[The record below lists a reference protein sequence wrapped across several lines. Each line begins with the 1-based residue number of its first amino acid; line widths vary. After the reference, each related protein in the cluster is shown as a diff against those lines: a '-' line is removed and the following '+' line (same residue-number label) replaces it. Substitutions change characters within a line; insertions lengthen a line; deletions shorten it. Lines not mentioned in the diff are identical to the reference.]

1 VVGVGSADGVVVVVV
16 EVVELVVVEV
26 VELVVV
32 EVVELV
38 EVVVVGSVEVVVDG
52 GDVAGGAD
60 AATVLRLPTVTNII
74 APRVFRANEGRNG
87 WRRR

>member
-1 VVGVGSADGVVVVVV
+1 MVGVRSTDGVVVVVV

-32 EVVELV
+32 EVV

-60 AATVLRLPTVTNII
+60 AATVLRLPTVTNIM